1 MRINRYLANAGI
13 GSRRGCEQLVREGR
27 VTVNG
32 AICTNLASQV
42 SADDAV
48 KVDGRLIHAER
59 KVYMLL
65 NKPAGFICTRSD
77 TQDRKTIFA
86 LLPRKL
92 PRLFHVGR
100 LDKESEGLLILTND
114 GELALRLTH
123 PRYKIAKE
131 YEVTLD
137 KPFDMAL
144 SAKMKTGFHIEAGHA
159 RVECIRRM
167 GPVMLRVELRQ
178 GLKRQIR
185 EMFFKL
191 GYEVK
196 RLRRTRIGPLT
207 DARLRPG
214 EWRFLSATEISALAP
229 RSQATAAN

>member
-1 MRINRYLANAGI
+1 
-13 GSRRGCEQLVREGR
+13 
-27 VTVNG
+27 
-32 AICTNLASQV
+32 
-42 SADDAV
+42 
-48 KVDGRLIHAER
+48 
-59 KVYMLL
+59 
-65 NKPAGFICTRSD
+65 
-77 TQDRKTIFA
+77 
-86 LLPRKL
+86 
-92 PRLFHVGR
+92 
-100 LDKESEGLLILTND
+100 
-114 GELALRLTH
+114 
-123 PRYKIAKE
+123 
-131 YEVTLD
+131 
-137 KPFDMAL
+137 
-144 SAKMKTGFHIEAGHA
+144 
-159 RVECIRRM
+159 M